1 MEDQVIC
8 VIFAFIIIYILLY
21 FLNKFMNKTKEHYGI
36 YCGRYK
42 TDKTNCNAD
51 NECTW
56 IPYKSRDGKIGGWC
70 DQAGQS

>member
-21 FLNKFMNKTKEHYGI
+21 FLNKFMNKTNENFGI

-42 TDKTNCNAD
+42 TDKTNCNLD
-51 NECTW
+51 KECTW
-56 IPYKSRDGKIGGWC
+56 ITYKSRDKKIRDWC
-70 DQAGQS
+70 DQAGLS